1 MTKTLT
7 GWRYWLSFLL
17 FLALPAAGAEQVTVE
32 RDTAL
37 YSEPRTDAS
46 QVGQLKQGSV
56 AEVLSRNGAWLN
68 IKTPAATGWTFT
80 FNVRFPSQSAGQS
93 GGGSGSALGR
103 LFAPRSTS
111 VATTSTI
118 GIRGLD
124 ETDLRQATFSPD
136 QMRLL
141 DEYAANREA
150 AQSQANEAGL
160 APARLDYF
168 GGRAQ

>member
-1 MTKTLT
+1 MTKTPT
-7 GWRYWLSFLL
+7 GWRCWLSLLL
-17 FLALPAAGAEQVTVE
+17 FLALPAAAAEQVTVE

-46 QVGQLKQGSV
+46 QVAQLKQGTV

-80 FNVRFPSQSAGQS
+80 FNVRFPSQATGQS
-93 GGGSGSALGR
+93 GAGGGSTLGR
-103 LFAPRSTS
+103 LFAPRSST

-136 QMRLL
+136 QMQLL
-141 DEYAANREA
+141 DRYAANREA
-150 AQSQANEAGL
+150 AQSQANQAGL
-160 APARLDYF
+160 TPARLDYL
-168 GGRAQ
+168 GGQK